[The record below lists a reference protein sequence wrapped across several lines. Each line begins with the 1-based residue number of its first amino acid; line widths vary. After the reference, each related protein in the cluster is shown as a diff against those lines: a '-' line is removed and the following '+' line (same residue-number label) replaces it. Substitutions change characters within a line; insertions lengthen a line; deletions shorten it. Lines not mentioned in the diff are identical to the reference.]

1 MKITFLVNGTLR
13 TVTAEPMTRLL
24 DILRR
29 DLGQTGTKEGCG
41 EGECGACAV
50 LLDGRLVN
58 ACLVPALQLEG
69 RRVVTIEGL
78 GTKDVPDPVQTAF
91 MEEGAAQCGFCIPG
105 MIIASRA
112 LLEHTPHPSRGQIRE
127 ALAGNLCR
135 CTGYERIVRAVER
148 AAGMNAPSAP
158 TARPC
163 GAARQTVTRPTRT
176 CGAGTPEAA
185 GATHAPATTT
195 PPAEGSLGT
204 THSLDS
210 LEAATALLA
219 TNGGEGAG
227 DAVIVA
233 GATDLLV
240 DYKRGWRPAGPIVD
254 ISRVPGLDTIS
265 LTANGLRIGATA
277 TFDAIRAH
285 PQVRALCPAVSA
297 MAATIGAPAIQNRA
311 TLGGNLASASP
322 AADAPPILMALGASV
337 HLGSAA
343 GTRELPLATFFTG
356 YRQTQRR
363 PDELIL
369 AVEIPIPGTGRSGG
383 SHQAFYKVG
392 TRRAQAIS
400 KLSLGAWGQMDP
412 NGRLVELRLA
422 AGSVAPTPLAL
433 PQLAE
438 RLGGRVLAP
447 DTLPAM
453 KEEVVAAVTSAIA
466 PISDV
471 RSSAA
476 YRATV
481 LGRLVHRFLEDLHA
495 AASR

>member
-1 MKITFLVNGTLR
+1 MKITFRVNGTLR

-29 DLGQTGTKEGCG
+29 DLGHTGTKEGCG

-78 GTKDVPDPVQTAF
+78 GTKDAPDPVQTAF

-105 MIIASRA
+105 MIIGSRA

-148 AAGMNAPSAP
+148 AAGMKHPSAL
-158 TARPC
+158 
-163 GAARQTVTRPTRT
+163 AARAPH
-176 CGAGTPEAA
+176 APHAP
-185 GATHAPATTT
+185 HAPATTT
-195 PPAEGSLGT
+195 PPTEGSLGT

-219 TNGGEGAG
+219 ANGGEGAG

-285 PQVRALCPAVSA
+285 PQVRGLCPAVSA

-337 HLGSAA
+337 QLGSAS
-343 GTRELPLATFFTG
+343 GTRELPLETFFTG

-369 AVEIPIPGTGRSGG
+369 AIEIPIPGTGRSDG

-412 NGRLVELRLA
+412 NGRLVEFRLA

-433 PQLAE
+433 SQLAE
-438 RLGGRVLAP
+438 RLRGRVLAP

-453 KEEVVAAVTSAIA
+453 KEELIAAVTSAIA

-495 AASR
+495 AAAR